1 MEKYQAKFPALLKE
15 FHSLRVVV
23 VGDVMLD
30 EYIAGQAHRLSPE
43 APVPVVAVDRE
54 TYVAGGSANV
64 ALNLVS
70 LGAKSELCGWIGR
83 DAAGEKLRAKLHD
96 ASVAFDDR
104 FARQKSSTI
113 VKTRVV
119 AGHQQLCRLDR
130 EGEPEIY
137 ALHGTPAQGWIAKKL
152 VGAKAVIFSDYAKG
166 ALSPELVRELAT
178 VAQKRGVLVALDPK
192 PRRPLEVR
200 GLDLLTPNWKEALE
214 MAGFSPE
221 APSLSQPAPEAVAEL
236 IFKKYGPRNLVV
248 TLGAD
253 GMLLCE
259 NGRVLDRIPTFAREV
274 FDVTGAGDT
283 VIAALTLALAAG
295 ATLID
300 AAHFANT
307 AAGVVVGKFGTATA
321 TPEEILHY
329 HP

>member
-1 MEKYQAKFPALLKE
+1 MRSLLARFPAL
-15 FHSLRVVV
+15 RIVV

-30 EYIAGQAHRLSPE
+30 EYITGQAHRLSPE

-70 LGAKSELCGWIGR
+70 LGAKAELCGWTGQDIAGGKLQTKLK
-83 DAAGEKLRAKLHD
+83 DAGVVFD
-96 ASVAFDDR
+96 AR
-104 FARQKSSTI
+104 FARAKSSTI

-130 EGEPEIY
+130 EGPPSLY
-137 ALHGTPAQGWIAKKL
+137 ALHGTSAQAWIAKKL
-152 VGAKAVIFSDYAKG
+152 TSAKAIIFSDYAKG
-166 ALSPELVRELAT
+166 ALSPELVSELAA
-178 VAQKRGVLVALDPK
+178 VAKKRGVLVALDPK
-192 PRRPLEVR
+192 PRRPLEVK

-221 APSLSQPAPEAVAEL
+221 APSHAQPAPEKVAEL

-248 TLGAD
+248 TLGAE

-259 NGRVLDRIPTFAREV
+259 NGRVLQRIPTFAREV

-295 ATLID
+295 ATLIE

>member
-1 MEKYQAKFPALLKE
+1 MRNLLAKFFA
-15 FHSLRVVV
+15 LRVVV

-30 EYIAGQAHRLSPE
+30 EYITGQAHRLSPE
-43 APVPVVAVDRE
+43 APVPVVAVERE

-70 LGAKSELCGWIGR
+70 LGAKAELCGWIGR
-83 DAAGEKLRAKLHD
+83 DSAGDKLRAKLGD
-96 ASVAFDDR
+96 AGVAFDDR
-104 FARQKSSTI
+104 FARQKSTTI

-130 EGEPEIY
+130 EGEPAIY
-137 ALHGTPAQGWIAKKL
+137 ALHGTPAQVWIAKKL
-152 VGAKAVIFSDYAKG
+152 TGAQAVIFSDYAKG
-166 ALSPELVRELAT
+166 ALSPELVRELA
-178 VAQKRGVLVALDPK
+178 VIAHKRGVLVALDPK
-192 PRRPLEVR
+192 PRRPLDVK

-221 APSLSQPAPEAVAEL
+221 APSLSQPAPEVVAKK
-236 IFKKYGPRNLVV
+236 IFQKYAPRNLVI
-248 TLGAD
+248 TLGAE

-259 NGRVLDRIPTFAREV
+259 DGHVRERIPTYAREV

-295 ATLID
+295 ATLIES
-300 AAHFANT
+300 AHFANT
-307 AAGVVVGKFGTATA
+307 AAGIVVGKFGTATA
-321 TPEEILHY
+321 SPEEILNY